1 MLSLVR
7 KGIIIL
13 LIKNY
18 LLNNSLKGNP
28 LIPLL
33 CLNCCDVNNVWVN
46 NIDMYMLPTDV
57 I

>member
-28 LIPLL
+28 LVPLL